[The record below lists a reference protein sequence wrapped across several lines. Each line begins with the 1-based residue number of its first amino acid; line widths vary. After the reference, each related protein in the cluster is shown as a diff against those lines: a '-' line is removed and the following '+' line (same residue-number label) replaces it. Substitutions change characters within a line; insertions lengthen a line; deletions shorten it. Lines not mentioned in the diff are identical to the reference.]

1 MVELIDL
8 IEEEIIIRRFAEAYN
23 KYVEDNYSDIPT
35 QPMSFKQFVEQ
46 SIYFVVMGD
55 NHRLQLLLGESD
67 SEVNDL
73 ILDTFDGTNYIRP
86 TKENNYVYRVT
97 FIQSCG
103 AIYIERDIVSL
114 EHFVVTKVIKCP
126 IQN

>member
-8 IEEEIIIRRFAEAYN
+8 IEEEIIIRRFADAYN
-23 KYVEDNYSDIPT
+23 KYIDENYADVPT
-35 QPMSFKQFVEQ
+35 QPMSFKEFVEQ
-46 SIYFVVMGD
+46 SIYYVVTGD
-55 NHRLQLLLGESD
+55 THRLQLLLGSD
-67 SEVNDL
+67 SEINDL

-114 EHFVVTKVIKCP
+114 EHFVVTKVITCP
-126 IQN
+126 MKN

>member
-8 IEEEIIIRRFAEAYN
+8 IEEETIIRRFADAYN
-23 KYVEDNYSDIPT
+23 KYIDENYADVPT
-35 QPMSFKQFVEQ
+35 QPMSFKEFVEQ
-46 SIYFVVMGD
+46 SIYYVVTGD
-55 NHRLQLLLGESD
+55 SYRLQLLLGSD
-67 SEVNDL
+67 SEINDL
-73 ILDTFDGTNYIRP
+73 ILDTFDGTNYIQP

-114 EHFVVTKVIKCP
+114 EHFVVTKVITCP
-126 IQN
+126 MKN

>member
-8 IEEEIIIRRFAEAYN
+8 IEEEIIIRRFADAYN
-23 KYVEDNYSDIPT
+23 KYIDENYADVPT
-35 QPMSFKQFVEQ
+35 QPMSFKEFVEQ
-46 SIYFVVMGD
+46 SIYYVVTGD
-55 NHRLQLLLGESD
+55 THRLQLLLGSD
-67 SEVNDL
+67 SEINDL
-73 ILDTFDGTNYIRP
+73 ILDTFDGTNYIQP

-114 EHFVVTKVIKCP
+114 EHFVVTKVITCP
-126 IQN
+126 MKN